1 MDRFRRLGLQ
11 RRIMLYVTVGL
22 TLMFG
27 VVAVLGLGAIGEA
40 TELVYRERLTTAH
53 TTAGTIVREFADLAA
68 EVDEARQDLF
78 PLPESGAPAGAAPRL
93 LSRLQLTP
101 ELYRFIRVTGVWLL
115 DTSGQLLEQA
125 GEPRTTAGGAQLS
138 GEDLGGSPDHPF
150 DIIAGVGSLDG
161 AIPFGV
167 VIVRVGGSSGGMGL
181 IAAVHTTAIN
191 SARPFLPAAIG
202 YPPNQAA
209 EAPTPAGVEAE
220 YHLEIVSPD
229 GTVLL
234 GVGADE
240 HPGQPSPHF
249 SAIRNLAETGA
260 AATLRHDPE
269 DSGPHVMAV
278 VPVGLSPFYLVL
290 EQPVD
295 VALAL
300 PLQLRDRLF
309 LWIGI
314 GFAVTLGVAW
324 ITTRRVVAPTEMLTR
339 AAERMAGGDLASP
352 IKVNAQD
359 EVAQL
364 ADSLEAMRRR
374 LQAALAASEQ
384 TNAELEVRVAD
395 RTARL
400 GHVLRTT
407 ISAQE
412 DERHRLARELHDE
425 TAQALAAL
433 AIALDRAR
441 DGLAEDG
448 SSPEPRQRIAE
459 ARAIA
464 ARLLEET
471 RRLILGL
478 RPSILDDLGL
488 GPAIRWL
495 CETGL
500 GDHAIE
506 TTIVT
511 AIEADDAGR
520 RLLNHVE
527 VALFRIAQ
535 EAIGNV
541 SRHAAA
547 SNVRIALEVADGV
560 ARLTVAD
567 DGRGFDPTR
576 VFGPGGIAHSVGL
589 LGMQE
594 RVRLLE
600 GKMLVHSEEGHG
612 TEIVVEL
619 PLVPEAS

>member
-1 MDRFRRLGLQ
+1 
-11 RRIMLYVTVGL
+11 MLYVTVGL

-115 DTSGQLLEQA
+115 DPSGQLLEQA

-138 GEDLGGSPDHPF
+138 GEDLGGSPDHRF

-167 VIVRVGGSSGGMGL
+167 VIVRVGGSSGGTGL
-181 IAAVHTTAIN
+181 IVAVHTTAIN

-202 YPPNQAA
+202 YPPDQAA

-220 YHLEIVSPD
+220 YHLEIVGPD

-249 SAIRNLAETGA
+249 SAIRNLAEAGA

-269 DSGPHVMAV
+269 HSGPHVMAV

-448 SSPEPRQRIAE
+448 SSPEPRERIAE

-506 TTIVT
+506 TTI
-511 AIEADDAGR
+511 EADDAGG

>member
-1 MDRFRRLGLQ
+1 
-11 RRIMLYVTVGL
+11 MLYVTVGL
-22 TLMFG
+22 TVMFG
-27 VVAVLGLGAIGEA
+27 VVAVLGLDAIEEA
-40 TELVYRERLTTAH
+40 TELVYSERLTTAQ
-53 TTAGTIVREFADLAA
+53 TTAGTIVREFAQVAA

-78 PLPESGAPAGAAPRL
+78 PRPGSAAPVGTAARL
-93 LSRLQLTP
+93 LSRLERTP
-101 ELYRFIRVTGVWLL
+101 ELYRFIRVSGVWLL
-115 DTSGQLLEQA
+115 DDSGRLLEKA
-125 GEPRTTAGGAQLS
+125 GEPRAAEGGPQLP
-138 GEDLGGSPDHPF
+138 GADLDSLPDDGF
-150 DIIAGVGSLDG
+150 SIIAGVGTVKG
-161 AIPFGV
+161 ALPFAV
-167 VIVRVGGSSGGMGL
+167 VVVRVGGSSGDTGL
-181 IAAVHTTAIN
+181 IVAVHIVAIN
-191 SARPFLPAAIG
+191 SIRPFLPTAGA
-202 YPPNQAA
+202 YQPEQAA
-209 EAPTPAGVEAE
+209 VSPGRASDAAE
-220 YHLEIVSPD
+220 YHLEIVGPD

-234 GVGADE
+234 GIGPDE
-240 HPGQPSPHF
+240 YLGQPSPHY
-249 SAIRNLAETGA
+249 SAIRALAETRA
-260 AATLRHDPE
+260 AATLRHDPGNAA
-269 DSGPHVMAV
+269 DSGSHVMAV
-278 VPVGLSPFYLVL
+278 VPVGRSPFYLVL
-290 EQPVD
+290 EQAVD

-314 GFAVTLGVAW
+314 GFALTLAVAW

-339 AAERMAGGDLASP
+339 AAERMAEGDLASP
-352 IKVNAQD
+352 IEVNAQD

-374 LQAALAASEQ
+374 LQAALAAIEQ
-384 TNAELEVRVAD
+384 TNAELETRVAD

-412 DERHRLARELHDE
+412 EERHRLARELHDE

-448 SSPEPRQRIAE
+448 FSPEPRERISE
-459 ARAIA
+459 ARGIA

-478 RPSILDDLGL
+478 RPSVLDDLGL
-488 GPAIRWL
+488 VPAIRWL

-500 GDHAIE
+500 GDHGIE
-506 TTIVT
+506 AT
-511 AIEADDAGR
+511 IEADHSGA

-547 SNVRIALEVADGV
+547 SHVRITLEVADGV

-567 DGRGFDPTR
+567 DGRGFDPAQ
-576 VFGPGGIAHSVGL
+576 VLGPAGIARSVGL

-600 GKMLVHSEEGHG
+600 GKMHVHSEDGHG

-619 PLVPEAS
+619 PLVPEAA

>member
-1 MDRFRRLGLQ
+1 
-11 RRIMLYVTVGL
+11 MLYVTVGL
-22 TLMFG
+22 TVMFG
-27 VVAVLGLGAIGEA
+27 VVALLGLDAIGEA

-53 TTAGTIVREFADLAA
+53 TTAGTIMREFAHVAA
-68 EVDEARQDLF
+68 EVDEAGPDLF
-78 PLPESGAPAGAAPRL
+78 PRPASGAPAGAAARL
-93 LSRLQLTP
+93 LARLERTP
-101 ELYRFIRVTGVWLL
+101 ELHRFIRVSGVWLL
-115 DTSGQLLEQA
+115 DDGGRLLEQA
-125 GEPRTTAGGAQLS
+125 GEPRTGENGAPLPRA
-138 GEDLGGSPDHPF
+138 DLDVSPGDRF
-150 DIIAGVGSLDG
+150 GLIAGVGTVGDDRTF
-161 AIPFGV
+161 AV
-167 VIVRVGGSSGGMGL
+167 VVVRVGGLSGDTGL
-181 IAAVHTTAIN
+181 IAAVHTVAIN
-191 SARPFLPAAIG
+191 STRPFVPAADDDSIDQATVS
-202 YPPNQAA
+202 PP
-209 EAPTPAGVEAE
+209 PAGVVAE
-220 YHLEIVSPD
+220 YHLEIVGPD

-234 GVGADE
+234 GIGPDE
-240 HPGQPSPHF
+240 YPGQTSAHY
-249 SAIRNLAETGA
+249 SAIRDLAETRGT
-260 AATLRHDPE
+260 ATLRHDPE
-269 DSGPHVMAV
+269 NATNGGSHVMAV
-278 VPVGLSPFYLVL
+278 VPLGHSPFYLVL
-290 EQPVD
+290 EQEVD

-309 LWIGI
+309 LSIGI
-314 GFAVTLGVAW
+314 GFAATLAVAW

-339 AAERMAGGDLASP
+339 AAERMAEGDLASP
-352 IKVNAQD
+352 IEVNAQD

-374 LQAALAASEQ
+374 LQAALAAIEQ
-384 TNAELEVRVAD
+384 TNIELETRVAD

-400 GHVLRTT
+400 GQVLRTT

-412 DERHRLARELHDE
+412 EERHRLARELHDE

-448 SSPEPRQRIAE
+448 SSPEPKERIAE

-478 RPSILDDLGL
+478 RPSVLDDLGL
-488 GPAIRWL
+488 VPAIRWL
-495 CETGL
+495 CETALDDHGIEATIKA
-500 GDHAIE
+500 DHAG
-506 TTIVT
+506 V
-511 AIEADDAGR
+511 

-541 SRHAAA
+541 ARHAAA
-547 SNVRIALEVADGV
+547 SNVSITLEVADGL

-567 DGRGFDPTR
+567 DGRGFDPAR
-576 VFGPGGIAHSVGL
+576 VFGPAGIAHSVGL

-600 GKMLVHSEEGHG
+600 GKMEVHSEYGHG

-619 PLVPEAS
+619 PVVPEAA

>member
-22 TLMFG
+22 TVMFG

-53 TTAGTIVREFADLAA
+53 TTAGTIVREFAQVAA

-78 PLPESGAPAGAAPRL
+78 PRPGSGAPVGAAARL
-93 LSRLQLTP
+93 LSRLKRTP
-101 ELYRFIRVTGVWLL
+101 ELYRFIGVSGVWLL
-115 DTSGQLLEQA
+115 DDNGQLLEQA
-125 GEPRTTAGGAQLS
+125 GEPRASQGGAQLP
-138 GEDLGGSPDHPF
+138 GADLDGSPDDRF
-150 DIIAGVGSLDG
+150 SIIAGVGTVEG
-161 AIPFGV
+161 AVPFAV
-167 VIVRVGGSSGGMGL
+167 VVVRVGGSSGDTGL
-181 IAAVHTTAIN
+181 IVAVHIVAIN
-191 SARPFLPAAIG
+191 STLPFLPTADGFRPDPAAVS
-202 YPPNQAA
+202 PA
-209 EAPTPAGVEAE
+209 PAGDAAE
-220 YHLEIVSPD
+220 YHLEIVGPD

-234 GVGADE
+234 RIGPDE
-240 HPGQPSPHF
+240 YPGQPSPHH
-249 SAIRNLAETGA
+249 SAIRDLAATRG

-269 DSGPHVMAV
+269 NAADNGSHVMAV
-278 VPVGLSPFYLVL
+278 VPIGLSPFYLVL
-290 EQPVD
+290 EQAVD

-300 PLQLRDRLF
+300 PLQLRDQLF
-309 LWIGI
+309 ISIGI
-314 GFAVTLGVAW
+314 GFALTLGVAW
-324 ITTRRVVAPTEMLTR
+324 FTTRRVVAPTEMLTR
-339 AAERMAGGDLASP
+339 AAERMAEGDLASP

-374 LQAALAASEQ
+374 LQAALSAVEQ
-384 TNAELEVRVAD
+384 TNMELETRVAD

-400 GHVLRTT
+400 GQVLRTT

-425 TAQALAAL
+425 TAQSLAAL

-441 DGLAEDG
+441 DGLAEGG
-448 SSPEPRQRIAE
+448 SSPEPRERIAE
-459 ARAIA
+459 ARVIA
-464 ARLLEET
+464 GRLLEET

-478 RPSILDDLGL
+478 RPSVLDDLGL
-488 GPAIRWL
+488 VPAIRWL

-500 GDHAIE
+500 GDHGIE
-506 TTIVT
+506 TTI
-511 AIEADDAGR
+511 EADPSGG
-520 RLLNHVE
+520 RLLNQVE
-527 VALFRIAQ
+527 VTLFRIAQ

-547 SNVRIALEVADGV
+547 NHVQITLEVADGV

-567 DGRGFDPTR
+567 DGRGFDPAQ
-576 VFGPGGIAHSVGL
+576 VFGPAGIAHSVGL

-600 GKMLVHSEEGHG
+600 GKMQVHSEDGHG

-619 PLVPEAS
+619 PLVPEAA